1 MTEQP
6 SNTPFSD
13 LIREIGLKKKRQA
26 NERLAELGMNAQQ
39 GQMIGYIAENQ
50 ENGLIQ
56 KDLAEH
62 FNRKEASITSMLQ
75 GLERKGYIQRVI
87 PKENER
93 QKKIYLLEKAAV
105 LVEEFNEI
113 FAEVEKSITENLTAE
128 EAETLMRLLSKVNSS
143 L

>member
-1 MTEQP
+1 MTKRM
-6 SNTPFSD
+6 SDTPFSD
-13 LIREIGLKKKRQA
+13 LIREIGLKKKKDA
-26 NERLAELGMNAQQ
+26 DERLAELGLNAQQ
-39 GQMIGYIAENQ
+39 GQMIGYIAEH
-50 ENGLIQ
+50 EDKGLIQ

-75 GLERKGYIQRVI
+75 GLEKKGYIKRVI

-93 QKKIYLLEKAAV
+93 QKKIYLLDKAAV

-113 FAEVEKSITENLTAE
+113 FAEVEKSITDSLTAE
-128 EAETLMRLLSKVNSS
+128 EAETLMKLLHKVNSN

>member
-1 MTEQP
+1 MSKRMP
-6 SNTPFSD
+6 NTPFSD
-13 LIREIGLKKKRQA
+13 LIREIGLKKKKDA
-26 NERLAELGMNAQQ
+26 DDRLAELGLNAQQ
-39 GQMIGYIAENQ
+39 GQMIGYIAEH
-50 ENGLIQ
+50 EDKGLIQ

-75 GLERKGYIQRVI
+75 GLEKKGYIKRVI

-93 QKKIYLLEKAAV
+93 QKKIYLLDKAEV

-113 FAEVEKSITENLTAE
+113 FAEVEKSITDSLTAE
-128 EAETLMRLLSKVNSS
+128 EAETLMKLLHKVNSN

>member
-1 MTEQP
+1 MTKRM

-13 LIREIGLKKKRQA
+13 LIREIGLKKKKDA
-26 NERLAELGMNAQQ
+26 DDRLAELGLNAQQ
-39 GQMIGYIAENQ
+39 GQMIGYIAEH
-50 ENGLIQ
+50 EDKGLIQ

-75 GLERKGYIQRVI
+75 GLEKKGYIKRVI

-93 QKKIYLLEKAAV
+93 QKKIYLLDKAAV

-113 FAEVEKSITENLTAE
+113 FAEVEKSITDGLTAE
-128 EAETLMRLLSKVNSS
+128 EAETLMKLLLKVNAN

>member
-1 MTEQP
+1 MSEQP

-26 NERLAELGMNAQQ
+26 DERLAELGMNAQQ

-56 KDLAEH
+56 KDLADH

-113 FAEVEKSITENLTAE
+113 FAEVEKSITDNLTAE

>member
-1 MTEQP
+1 MP
-6 SNTPFSD
+6 KRISNTPFSD
-13 LIREIGLKKKRQA
+13 LIREIGLKKKKEA
-26 NERLAELGMNAQQ
+26 DERLAELGMNAQQ
-39 GQMIGYIAENQ
+39 GQMIGYIAEHQ
-50 ENGLIQ
+50 DKGLIQ

-75 GLERKGYIQRVI
+75 GLEKKGYIRRVI

-105 LVEEFNEI
+105 LVEEFNGI
-113 FAEVEKSITENLTAE
+113 FMEVEKSITGGLTEE
-128 EAETLMRLLSKVNSS
+128 EAETLMKLLIKVNSD

>member
-1 MTEQP
+1 MSKRMP
-6 SNTPFSD
+6 STPFSD
-13 LIREIGLKKKRQA
+13 LIREIGLKKKKDA
-26 NERLAELGMNAQQ
+26 DDRLAELGLNAQQ
-39 GQMIGYIAENQ
+39 GQMIGYIAEH
-50 ENGLIQ
+50 EDRGLIQ

-75 GLERKGYIQRVI
+75 GLEKKGYIKRVI

-93 QKKIYLLEKAAV
+93 QKKIYLLDKAAV

-113 FAEVEKSITENLTAE
+113 FAEVEKSITDSLTEE
-128 EAETLMRLLSKVNSS
+128 EAETLMKLLHKVNSN

>member
-1 MTEQP
+1 MSEQP

-26 NERLAELGMNAQQ
+26 DERLAELGMNAQQ
-39 GQMIGYIAENQ
+39 GQMIGYIAEHQ

-113 FAEVEKSITENLTAE
+113 FAEVEKSITDNLTAE